1 MRKKPGRQ
9 NRPSAGPEV
18 TRRGFLRGVGAAA
31 GATAVGTPVFAGGPQ
46 EAKALGP
53 GPVSVTLHINGASR
67 TTEIEPRV
75 TLLNALRNHLD
86 MTGTKKICDRGSCGG
101 CTVLVDGAA
110 VNSCLMLALDAE
122 GRKIETIEG
131 LAPEGGLHPL
141 QEAFC
146 EHDALQCG
154 FCTPGM
160 VMACKALLDRTPEPR
175 LDEIKEGISGNIC
188 RCGTYN
194 RIFDAVKAAA
204 PKLRK

>member
-1 MRKKPGRQ
+1 MPKKPS
-9 NRPSAGPEV
+9 RPKRSSGLEV
-18 TRRGFLRGVGAAA
+18 SRRGFLGGLGAAA
-31 GATAVGTPVFAGGPQ
+31 CAVAVGVPAFALRQ
-46 EAKALGP
+46 ESKVLGP
-53 GPVSVTLHINGASR
+53 GPVSVSLHINGVVKKV
-67 TTEIEPRV
+67 EIEPRV

-86 MTGTKKICDRGSCGG
+86 LTGTKKICDRGSCGG
-101 CTVLVDGAA
+101 CTVLLDGAP

-122 GRKIETIEG
+122 GRKIDTIEG

-146 EHDALQCG
+146 ANDALQCG

-160 VMACKALLDRTPEPR
+160 VMACKALLDRVPDPGLE
-175 LDEIKEGISGNIC
+175 EIKDGISGNIC

-204 PKLRK
+204 PRLRK

>member
-1 MRKKPGRQ
+1 MPKKP
-9 NRPSAGPEV
+9 NRPKSPKAGPEV
-18 TRRGFLRGVGAAA
+18 SRRGFLSGLGAAGVA
-31 GATAVGTPVFAGGPQ
+31 AAVGTPVFAGRQ
-46 EAKALGP
+46 ESAVLGP
-53 GPVSVTLHINGASR
+53 GAVPVTLTINGVAR
-67 TTEIEPRV
+67 KTEVEPRV
-75 TLLNALRNHLD
+75 SLLNALRNHFDL
-86 MTGTKKICDRGSCGG
+86 TGTKKICDRGSCGG

-122 GRKIETIEG
+122 GKKIDTIEG

-146 EHDALQCG
+146 AHDALQCG

-160 VMACKALLDRTPEPR
+160 VMACKALLDRTPNPN
-175 LDEIKEGISGNIC
+175 LDEIKDGIAGNIC

-204 PKLRK
+204 PKLRR

>member
-1 MRKKPGRQ
+1 MRRKPSKLDSR
-9 NRPSAGPEV
+9 SLGPAV

-31 GATAVGTPVFAGGPQ
+31 GAAAVGVPTFGTQDA
-46 EAKALGP
+46 AKVLGP
-53 GPVSVTLHINGASR
+53 GPVPVTLHVNGAAR
-67 TTEIEPRV
+67 KVEIEPRV

-86 MTGTKKICDRGSCGG
+86 LTGTKKICDRGACGG
-101 CTVLVDGAA
+101 CTVLVDGAP

-131 LAPEGGLHPL
+131 LAPEGGLHAL

-146 EHDALQCG
+146 AHDALQCG

-160 VMACKALLDRTPEPR
+160 VMACKALLDRVPDPALE
-175 LDEIKEGISGNIC
+175 DIQEGISGNIC

-194 RIFDAVKAAA
+194 RIFDAVRAAA

>member
-1 MRKKPGRQ
+1 MPKPSKPNRSRK
-9 NRPSAGPEV
+9 AGPEV
-18 TRRGFLRGVGAAA
+18 TRRGFLTGVGAAA
-31 GATAVGTPVFAGGPQ
+31 GAVAVGTPVFAATQ
-46 EAKALGP
+46 ETKVLGP
-53 GPVSVTLHINGASR
+53 GPVPVSLQVNGVVR
-67 TTEIEPRV
+67 KVEIEPRV

-86 MTGTKKICDRGSCGG
+86 LTGTKKICDGGACGG
-101 CTVLVDGAA
+101 CTVLIDGAP

-146 EHDALQCG
+146 AHDALQCG

-160 VMACKALLDRTPEPR
+160 IMACKALLDHTPDPKLE
-175 LDEIKEGISGNIC
+175 DIKDGLAGNIC